1 MKLKTAV
8 LILMLAA
15 AIFLTIPLV
24 SIIKS
29 VKIKKLGVTTESTVL
44 KTVRRSSKGSGLRD
58 VTVSFSTSDG
68 SQVTSM
74 ARKRKYVIDGEKV
87 MIWYDPADPVPY
99 LNGRY
104 PIDVFID
111 PSDPGKYYM
120 DTSFMPK
127 GNNTIG

>member
-74 ARKRKYVIDGEKV
+74 ARKRKYVLTERK
-87 MIWYDPADPVPY
+87 
-99 LNGRY
+99 
-104 PIDVFID
+104 
-111 PSDPGKYYM
+111 
-120 DTSFMPK
+120 
-127 GNNTIG
+127 